1 MRLLLVGRGVCCRGG
16 RFNFGDLLVHGV
28 ICGCADVCGAIG
40 DMLCTF
46 FRCRLRLRRTRSQQ
60 GQQHDNGQ
68 CMTAFHH
75 AVSLER
81 RSGFANVDL
90 LG

>member
-1 MRLLLVGRGVCCRGG
+1 MRLLLVGRGVCCHRGG
-16 RFNFGDLLVHGV
+16 FNFGDLLVHGV

-46 FRCRLRLRRTRSQQ
+46 FRRRLRLRRTRSQH
-60 GQQHDNGQ
+60 GQEHDNGQ

-75 AVSLER
+75 TVSLER

>member
-1 MRLLLVGRGVCCRGG
+1 
-16 RFNFGDLLVHGV
+16 
-28 ICGCADVCGAIG
+28 
-40 DMLCTF
+40 
-46 FRCRLRLRRTRSQQ
+46 LRLRRTGSQQ